1 MVQPSFIVDRLLP
14 SMTAGYP
21 SIRWKLL
28 EAHIY
33 TIHPATRIDV
43 RGVGD
48 PAFADRNEGVTS
60 RKGAQKQ
67 KMLFFNDVAP
77 EHGSGFFH
85 QKMGPEFFT
94 RNGSI
99 IFHQKMGRFH
109 SPNRMSIFVDFS
121 KELGPGTIT
130 IGTVL
135 LWSSGFWDYRPDSV
149 ILRSKSDT
157 SKF

>member
-1 MVQPSFIVDRLLP
+1 
-14 SMTAGYP
+14 MTAGYP

-94 RNGSI
+94 RKRAG
-99 IFHQKMGRFH
+99 FHPKH
-109 SPNRMSIFVDFS
+109 RMSFFILFTGTGPRDHHHWNRLVLEMGFLGLSSRFGDS
-121 KELGPGTIT
+121 K
-130 IGTVL
+130 VKKCH
-135 LWSSGFWDYRPDSV
+135 FK
-149 ILRSKSDT
+149 ILNP
-157 SKF
+157 FPPV